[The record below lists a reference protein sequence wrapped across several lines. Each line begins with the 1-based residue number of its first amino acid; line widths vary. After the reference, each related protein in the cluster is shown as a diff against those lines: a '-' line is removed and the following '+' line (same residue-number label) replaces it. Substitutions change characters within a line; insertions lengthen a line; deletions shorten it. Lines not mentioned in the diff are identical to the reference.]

1 MNLLAAFAIGVGLG
15 LACFGWL
22 WLAVRRSMAAGGRR
36 GELAIGQ
43 LGRLA
48 LCGLVL
54 CAVSR
59 AGFGPIVSALGGFW
73 IARWHLV
80 RRLGVAADGQ

>member
-1 MNLLAAFAIGVGLG
+1 MNLLAAFAIGLALG

-22 WLAVRRSMAAGGRR
+22 WLAVRRSIATGGRR
-36 GELAIGQ
+36 GGLAVGQ
-43 LGRLA
+43 LARLA
-48 LCGLVL
+48 MCGLVF

-59 AGFGPIVSALGGFW
+59 AGFAPIVSALGGFW